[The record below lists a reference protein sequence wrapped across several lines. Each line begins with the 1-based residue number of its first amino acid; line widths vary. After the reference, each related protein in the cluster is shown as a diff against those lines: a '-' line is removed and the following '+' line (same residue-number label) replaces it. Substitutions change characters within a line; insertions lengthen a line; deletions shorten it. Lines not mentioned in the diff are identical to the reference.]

1 MEPQVEA
8 VQHMSETLES
18 SGFSRKQSTAVVK
31 SVARAMQTFS
41 VTPEILET
49 HFSKHRDE
57 VSRMF
62 SDHKSEMQ
70 TQFSDFKGEMQ
81 TSRARSSSRT
91 SRAICR
97 FNSRTSRA
105 R

>member
-1 MEPQVEA
+1 MPARKKPKFPTGIVSNVSNDAFAFGVQCVFTYFAAKGRILMEPQVEA

-49 HFSKHRDE
+49 
-57 VSRMF
+57 
-62 SDHKSEMQ
+62 
-70 TQFSDFKGEMQ
+70 
-81 TSRARSSSRT
+81 
-91 SRAICR
+91 
-97 FNSRTSRA
+97 
-105 R
+105 